1 MKGFVFKMFHEN
13 ICNDRREEGSHGS
26 TFSLFIKFNLVIKEG
41 RHEVNFD
48 KVEKVL
54 IETIAGNFY
63 GLFYMDFGKERDDN
77 ETDKDVRRC

>member
-13 ICNDRREEGSHGS
+13 IRNDRREEGTHGS
-26 TFSLFIKFNLVIKEG
+26 TFSLFIKLTLVIKEG
-41 RHEVNFD
+41 IHKVNFD
-48 KVEKVL
+48 NVEKVL
-54 IETIAGNFY
+54 INKIAGNFY